1 MYIVSLVE
9 TMIYQVLEDPPKYKR
24 TEDTIVQATVIFD
37 MEQFSMRHITYKP
50 GKSFPSHQNFTK
62 KLKNIENDQNF
73 RSAMDSAIRLIQI
86 YEANYPEM
94 LRRVF
99 VINGTCSKNKDRDL
113 TASNYKLYN
122 PSK

>member
-24 TEDTIVQATVIFD
+24 TDDTIVQATVIFD
-37 MEQFSMRHITYKP
+37 MDQFSMRHITYKP
-50 GKSFPSHQNFTK
+50 GKNFPSHKNFANK
-62 KLKNIENDQNF
+62 FKRIENDRNF
-73 RSAMDSAIRLIQI
+73 RSAMDSVIRLIQI

-99 VINGTCSKNKDRDL
+99 VINGTCPNNKAWDL
-113 TASNYKLYN
+113 TASN
-122 PSK
+122 